1 MEGFDPYRKWLGIPP
16 HEQPPNHYRLL
27 GIGLFESDAD
37 VIANAADR
45 QMFHIRT
52 YQSGPYADISQF
64 VLNELSAARVCLL
77 DPPRKAE
84 YDQWLRQTMPVERQM
99 PPPPRIAPTQA
110 PLGGGFPPAG
120 PAVASGMSPY
130 AGYPG
135 AAAGP
140 AAQPM
145 PAPQPYPYPAPR
157 AAVGA
162 GGAAVAPRPILV
174 QPNDPQAADPAG
186 SGGFYSSLSMPA
198 ARDAHPTRRKKKSVE
213 TTMAITIA
221 LLALSAVLCI
231 CFLVYYLNSANPW
244 GSSAEDQPL
253 FGPGRVVIEHKP
265 APAPAPPAVDTKI
278 KSDAKIKKASP
289 VNQMVKPRA
298 AVRRPPVKVIHGAEE
313 DVGGDLKFTPHVEK
327 PAPFESAPAQNQQH
341 EPEAKVGA
349 GDGVMPLRDVP
360 DEDLK
365 PGVVDPKARDLNPD
379 KPRRDDE
386 VQHGPN

>member
-1 MEGFDPYRKWLGIPP
+1 MVAA
-16 HEQPPNHYRLL
+16 N
-27 GIGLFESDAD
+27 DAGG
-37 VIANAADR
+37 AAD
-45 QMFHIRT
+45 
-52 YQSGPYADISQF
+52 
-64 VLNELSAARVCLL
+64 
-77 DPPRKAE
+77 
-84 YDQWLRQTMPVERQM
+84 
-99 PPPPRIAPTQA
+99 
-110 PLGGGFPPAG
+110 
-120 PAVASGMSPY
+120 
-130 AGYPG
+130 
-135 AAAGP
+135 AAA
-140 AAQPM
+140 AANRAHAMRRWGVDFPR
-145 PAPQPYPYPAPR
+145 PAPQWLPACRRMRDIPARRLARRRSPCRRHTQSLPAPR

-221 LLALSAVLCI
+221 LLVLAVLCI

-278 KSDAKIKKASP
+278 KADAKIKKASP

-327 PAPFESAPAQNQQH
+327 PRRSSRRRLKTSSMNRRRKSGPAMASC
-341 EPEAKVGA
+341 PSGTFPMKI
-349 GDGVMPLRDVP
+349 
-360 DEDLK
+360 
-365 PGVVDPKARDLNPD
+365 
-379 KPRRDDE
+379 
-386 VQHGPN
+386 